1 MGASYP
7 TKLFLAMRSGNRC
20 AMSDCRK
27 GLTADGDQSD
37 PAVLGEAAH
46 IYGENPGSDRKP
58 PSARY
63 LSSMSDNERNHYTN
77 LIYLCPTCHTKID
90 KQEDDYSAD
99 SLKQLKREHEQW
111 VSDQLDQK
119 MNEVSFAELEIA
131 SKAIASGQHAEFS
144 EDFATITPSEKI
156 NKNNLSQS
164 VRSDIA
170 MGLSKSKEVEKFL
183 ANMAMNVDGEFPERL
198 KNGFKT
204 KYEELKKNLSG
215 DELFASMLEFSQA
228 GQKGFKQQAA
238 SLAILSHLFHICE
251 VFEK

>member
-1 MGASYP
+1 
-7 TKLFLAMRSGNRC
+7 MRSGNIC
-20 AMSDCRK
+20 AMPDCRK
-27 GLTADGDQSD
+27 SLTADSD
-37 PAVLGEAAH
+37 KSAPAVLGEAAH
-46 IYGENPGSDRKP
+46 IYGENPGSNTKP

-63 LSSMSDNERNHYTN
+63 LSTMTDYERNHYDN

-90 KQEDDYSAD
+90 KQENDYSAD
-99 SLKQLKREHEQW
+99 YLKQLKREHEQW
-111 VSDQLDQK
+111 VSDQLDMQ
-119 MNEVSFAELEIA
+119 MNVVSFAELEIA
-131 SKAIASGQHAEFS
+131 SKAIASGQHVDFS
-144 EDFATITPSEKI
+144 EDFFTITPSEKI
-156 NKNNLSQS
+156 DKNNLSQS

-204 KYEELKKNLSG
+204 KYEELKEELSG
-215 DELFASMLEFSQA
+215 DELFASMLEYSQA

-238 SLAILSHLFHICE
+238 SLAVLSHLFHICE